1 MHRKFKYRITTV
13 RPIVGLPWYVRYLFF
28 NDFHVLKITSCQWC
42 LNAGDLPEHKV
53 VGMPNLS
60 PTMETGTIISWM
72 KKEGKVLVGLTI
84 MIILQFGNWKTKPVK
99 TSYLCILWLP
109 IWLDL
114 TIPLS
119 IHILTLWTRKRTV
132 PKSTWCL
139 MLDCGFHAGLM
150 IATFSVSDT
159 ALLQGWIYV
168 FWLAPLTTS
177 N

>member
-13 RPIVGLPWYVRYLFF
+13 RPIVGLPWYVTYLFF
-28 NDFHVLKITSCQWC
+28 NDFHVLKITSCQLC

-84 MIILQFGNWKTKPVK
+84 MIILQFENWKTKLVK
-99 TSYLCILWLP
+99 TSYLCIIWLP

-119 IHILTLWTRKRTV
+119 IHILHSVNPQENSAEIYTV
-132 PKSTWCL
+132 
-139 MLDCGFHAGLM
+139 LDAGLW
-150 IATFSVSDT
+150 FPCRSYD
-159 ALLQGWIYV
+159 
-168 FWLAPLTTS
+168 S
-177 N
+177 NI

>member
-1 MHRKFKYRITTV
+1 MHREFKYRMKTV
-13 RPIVGLPWYVRYLFF
+13 RLIVGLPWYVTYLFA
-28 NDFHVLKITSCQWC
+28 NDFHVLKITWCRWC

-72 KKEGKVLVGLTI
+72 KKEGKVLVTI

-99 TSYLCILWLP
+99 TSCVSGLCAEP
-109 IWLDL
+109 SHFSNGVHYN
-114 TIPLS
+114 PFKYR
-119 IHILTLWTRKRTV
+119 HIVLCEPTRKQCRNL
-132 PKSTWCL
+132 SGAWCWIVVS
-139 MLDCGFHAGLM
+139 M
-150 IATFSVSDT
+150 IATFSVSDS
-159 ALLQGWIYV
+159 ALLQGWIYM